1 MTEHFADQGLN
12 GVLELISFV
21 ALTVPIVGKE
31 CLFLC
36 RVWGGRGHAPVHAV
50 SCRPIASARAAS
62 LAEHWLSKA
71 GCNLSGV
78 SATIGAGSTGFSLSL
93 QPLAFGPPLT
103 LPLKC
108 VCV

>member
-1 MTEHFADQGLN
+1 MCGE
-12 GVLELISFV
+12 EL
-21 ALTVPIVGKE
+21 
-31 CLFLC
+31 
-36 RVWGGRGHAPVHAV
+36 GGDHAPVHAV

-71 GCNLSGV
+71 GMQSLESPPRLVQGV
-78 SATIGAGSTGFSLSL
+78 PAFTSL
-93 QPLAFGPPLT
+93 QPLAFGSPLT